1 MTPADAGALR
11 TSSGAANRPQDA
23 APRTTAAGTTTAW
36 PDEPLAAF
44 VTRTWGGCAALGA
57 GLLLT
62 GVGAEHLGAH
72 PVVAAVLLALA
83 AGALG
88 SAVVALR
95 GGAAHL
101 PRAAVVLALAGG
113 AAAASGLATQ
123 RFGAAE
129 LTASAL
135 GVLGAVLLGASGHV
149 TGTGDDRRAEHGAT
163 RLVLLVLGALAVA
176 AACTTGLA
184 ATEAGDHA
192 VSHGL
197 HVHHG

>member
-1 MTPADAGALR
+1 M
-11 TSSGAANRPQDA
+11 S
-23 APRTTAAGTTTAW
+23 
-36 PDEPLAAF
+36 
-44 VTRTWGGCAALGA
+44 RTWGGCAALGA
-57 GLLLT
+57 GLVLT
-62 GVGAEHLGAH
+62 GIGAEHLGGH
-72 PVVAAVLLALA
+72 PAVAAALLALA
-83 AGALG
+83 AGTLG

-95 GGAAHL
+95 GGATHL

-113 AAAASGLATQ
+113 AGAASGLATQ

-149 TGTGDDRRAEHGAT
+149 TGTGDDRRTEHGAT

-176 AACTTGLA
+176 AACATGLA

-192 VSHGL
+192 VPHGL